1 MELYPNHFTRNHC
14 KSRHLRISL
23 KKGRLPY
30 TLHWNEQSLANLLLQ
45 AGTMGPYKWAQL
57 MCILQYIYE
66 ELTKY
71 IEICTACVEIL
82 LSVNCRVVASVY
94 IRYSVHDTIN
104 IYFWNSGLHSCFRS
118 IFLIDS
124 YTKCTNKE
132 KSENFM
138 TRKTIKK
145 LEHFEIWWIFWCV
158 LKLKSLSNF

>member
-14 KSRHLRISL
+14 KSCHLRISL
-23 KKGRLPY
+23 KKGRLPIIPCIELNKVWQIY
-30 TLHWNEQSLANLLLQ
+30 CCRRVQWDHINGHNWCASYSIYMKNWQSILRFVLHVWRFYSVLTVGWLHR
-45 AGTMGPYKWAQL
+45 
-57 MCILQYIYE
+57 YIP
-66 ELTKY
+66 
-71 IEICTACVEIL
+71 
-82 LSVNCRVVASVY
+82 
-94 IRYSVHDTIN
+94 YSVHDTIN